1 MTGLNGK
8 KLTSIEFNGYCKDV
22 LKVLMKNTFSPE
34 DELLFVTY
42 QPQKLTLTANE
53 VKEYT
58 YKLFYRYKY
67 VEVIEQTFKSKKG
80 LRYNYGAYI
89 NGYHSHVLIKK
100 SDYYKIKEN
109 LEGFNFVD
117 KVVYDLDGL
126 TERYLVKQAGI
137 TYNRLLPTNNIPTP
151 QLSEGKEITTK
162 TVTAQIVRQVKLTVL
177 KPFQR
182 IKNGIVLLM
191 CFINKIDSIHMFI
204 DDT

>member
-8 KLTSIEFNGYCKDV
+8 ELTSNEFNGYCKDV

-53 VKEYT
+53 VREYT
-58 YKLFYRYKY
+58 NKLFYRYKY

-89 NGYHSHVLIKK
+89 NGYHSHLLIKK
-100 SDYYKIKEN
+100 SDYNKIKEH
-109 LEGFNFVD
+109 LEGINIVD
-117 KVVYDLDGL
+117 KVIYDLDGL

-151 QLSEGKEITTK
+151 QLSEVGEIAIK
-162 TVTAQIVRQVKLTVL
+162 TVAEQIVKQVKITVL
-177 KPFQR
+177 KAFQR
-182 IKNGIVLLM
+182 IKDGIVLLM
-191 CFINKIDSIHMFI
+191 FFINKIDSIHMFI